1 MSALI
6 SILTYLVRES
16 PPSISE
22 RQSRRRLDD
31 SVLSICRPLALRLLP
46 PFASPRMVGRP
57 VQIDRMIAKQ
67 KYLRRPYERSLTC
80 ATNSTLRTMSFLVF
94 AMLIAQMSFNPHPT
108 SRLGATAVCEQSTS
122 SSALFQPSPNPP
134 AGCQVNMRATASC
147 AYTGPTPTHP
157 PSVDTKRKL
166 T

>member
-80 ATNSTLRTMSFLVF
+80 ARNSTLRTMSFLVF

-108 SRLGATAVCEQSTS
+108 SRLGATLTSKAIALTVKVST
-122 SSALFQPSPNPP
+122 LTQPPGWVPQPFANRPHQGQHCFNP
-134 AGCQVNMRATASC
+134 
-147 AYTGPTPTHP
+147 H
-157 PSVDTKRKL
+157 
-166 T
+166 